1 MLAKKQAFVDFEK
14 IKNHPI
20 FEKFD
25 TYILEKMAYEI
36 DHKNG
41 FEDLIQ

>member
-1 MLAKKQAFVDFEK
+1 MMLAKKNSFVDFEK

-25 TYILEKMAYEI
+25 TYILEKIVY
-36 DHKNG
+36 
-41 FEDLIQ
+41 

>member
-1 MLAKKQAFVDFEK
+1 MILAKKQNHVDFEK

-25 TYILEKMAYEI
+25 TYILEKIVYEI
-36 DHKNG
+36 D
-41 FEDLIQ
+41 Q